1 MEPVTVL
8 LNVWGGDALRSI
20 RRSTASILAQTLQP
34 TELLVVAD
42 GPLDREVDEFLESPN
57 WETGIPVRIV
67 RVDQPTGV
75 WNARNVG
82 LRESKTEL
90 VALQDADDVMHP
102 QRLEIQVTEMTS
114 SQIDVLGSDAFEF
127 DDQSGAITGCRQSPH
142 NQDQLIK
149 KLLINNPLNN
159 STVMLRR
166 SSVLEC
172 GGYRNV
178 YLAEDYDLWLRM
190 ASTGSNFR
198 IGENV
203 VECLAVNSKFLDRR
217 GGWKFLRSELL
228 LNKVIKQ
235 EFSPRLIFRLAR
247 LAIRIIYRLGPR
259 YLRGKVNSSILS
271 NRNVKTPVDLDEFI
285 ATDLVYG
292 RYPTTQV
299 RIRPVTEF
307 DV

>member
-1 MEPVTVL
+1 VEPVTVL

-34 TELLVVAD
+34 TELIIVAD
-42 GPLDREVDEFLESPN
+42 GPLDGEVDEFLKSLN
-57 WETGIPVRIV
+57 GETSVPIRILQ
-67 RVDQPTGV
+67 VDQPTGL

-82 LRESKTEL
+82 LRESNTEL

-102 QRLEIQVTEMTS
+102 QRLEIQVTEMNLC
-114 SQIDVLGSDAFEF
+114 QIDVLGSDAFEF
-127 DDQSGAITGCRQSPH
+127 DDRSGVITGCRQSPH
-142 NQDQLIK
+142 NQDQLIR
-149 KLLINNPLNN
+149 KLLINNPFNH

-190 ASTGSNFR
+190 ASTGSKFR

-217 GGWKFLRSELL
+217 GGWKFMRSELL

-235 EFSPRLIFRLAR
+235 EFSPRLVFRLAR
-247 LAIRIIYRLGPR
+247 LSVRILYRLGPK
-259 YLRGKVNSSILS
+259 YLRSKVNSRVLS
-271 NRNVKTPVDLDEFI
+271 NRNAKTPVDLDEFI
-285 ATDLVYG
+285 ATPL
-292 RYPTTQV
+292 RQV
-299 RIRPVTEF
+299 T
-307 DV
+307 

>member
-34 TELLVVAD
+34 AELLVVAD
-42 GPLDREVDEFLESPN
+42 GPLDAVVDQFLESLQM
-57 WETGIPVRIV
+57 ETSIPVRIV
-67 RVDQPTGV
+67 RVDQPTGL

-82 LRESKTEL
+82 LQESKTEL

-102 QRLEIQVTEMTS
+102 QRLEIQVSEMS
-114 SQIDVLGSDAFEF
+114 SHQIDVLGSDAYEF
-127 DDQSGAITGCRQSPH
+127 DDQSGVITGCRQSPH
-142 NQDQLIK
+142 NQEQLIK
-149 KLLINNPLNN
+149 KLLINNPFNH

-190 ASTGSNFR
+190 AGKGSNFG
-198 IGENV
+198 IGENI

-217 GGWKFLRSELL
+217 GGWEFMRSELL

-247 LAIRIIYRLGPR
+247 LSARILYRLGPKH
-259 YLRGKVNSSILS
+259 LRSKVNSRVLS
-271 NRNVKTPVDLDEFI
+271 NRKIETPVDLDEFI
-285 ATDLVYG
+285 ATPL
-292 RYPTTQV
+292 RQV
-299 RIRPVTEF
+299 S
-307 DV
+307 

>member
-8 LNVWGGDALRSI
+8 LTVWGGDALRSI

-149 KLLINNPLNN
+149 KLLINNPFNH

-166 SSVLEC
+166 SPVLEC

-203 VECLAVNSKFLDRR
+203 VGCLAVNSKFLDRR

-247 LAIRIIYRLGPR
+247 LSVRILYRLGPK
-259 YLRGKVNSSILS
+259 YLRSKVNSRVLS
-271 NRNVKTPVDLDEFI
+271 NRKIETPVDLDEFI
-285 ATDLVYG
+285 ATPL
-292 RYPTTQV
+292 RQV
-299 RIRPVTEF
+299 S
-307 DV
+307 